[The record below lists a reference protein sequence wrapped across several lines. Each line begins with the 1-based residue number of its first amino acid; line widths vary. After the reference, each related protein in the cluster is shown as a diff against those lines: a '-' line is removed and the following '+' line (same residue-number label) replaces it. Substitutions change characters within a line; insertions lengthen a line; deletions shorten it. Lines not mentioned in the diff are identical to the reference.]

1 MPADAS
7 RLIGRLQAAIKAA
20 EGSPAIL
27 PDIAFDT
34 IADVQAEAATLAGQ
48 EYQVGFDLEQFQ
60 RNIASPGRLNVTA
73 PGVGTIGILDVE
85 RMGTAADFD
94 RIATTPGDRTNVG
107 LFHEGTGDRHGTWRN
122 IVYPDPD
129 LRDEVARARQAVWGD
144 RTPQWRLLDEGFQG
158 SGAFPATPAHHFID
172 HGTRSTTILARM
184 RAAAARIFAGI

>member
-48 EYQVGFDLEQFQ
+48 EYQVGFDLDQFQ

-85 RMGTAADFD
+85 RMGTAEDFE
-94 RIATTPGDRTNVG
+94 RIAHAG
-107 LFHEGTGDRHGTWRN
+107 LFHQGTQDSAGVWRN
-122 IVYPDPD
+122 IFYPDPE
-129 LRDEVARARQAVWGD
+129 LRQQVAEERQAVWGD
-144 RTPQWRLLDEGFQG
+144 KTPQWFLLNEGFQG